1 MLNNDLIVIK
11 CEMLMTTFLD
21 EKWSQVI
28 LSLNERQWIV
38 SDKII
43 YIKREENEITIKTPS
58 GSNLNKIAT
67 TEFSNRKGKV
77 NKVVI
82 IDIFNFSIMNIIS
95 IIKDPDI
102 MMLCIN
108 SKSNY
113 YQLPGSYIFKFKN
126 NQDFN
131 NIIKQLEMYKN
142 IEWIYRTKDQD
153 LRFK

>member
-21 EKWSQVI
+21 ENWSQVI
-28 LSLNERQWIV
+28 LSLNERQGIF

-43 YIKREENEITIKTPS
+43 YIKREENEITIKTP
-58 GSNLNKIAT
+58 LTT
-67 TEFSNRKGKV
+67 TEFFNRKGKV